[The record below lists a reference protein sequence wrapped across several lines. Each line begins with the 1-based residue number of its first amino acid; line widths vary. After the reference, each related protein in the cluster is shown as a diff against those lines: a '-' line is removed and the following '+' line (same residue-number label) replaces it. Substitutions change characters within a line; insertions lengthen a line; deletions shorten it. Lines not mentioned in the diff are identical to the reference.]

1 MRVDSSTGVMD
12 GAGAPWAGVVPQR
25 LRPPRQRG
33 TSLERSDLLGRL
45 AEVDTPIVAIGAGAG
60 YGKTTLLRQWARSR
74 TGPTGWLGLD
84 RTDDDPVVLLRHVA
98 AALSDCGVDVDAVVA
113 ALSRHEP
120 QISRSVLPALGAAL
134 ERCELPFLLVL
145 DDVHEVSSRES
156 LAALDELLD
165 MVPATSTVALSA
177 RRFPALR
184 LSRRLLDGVL
194 TELDEDDLA
203 FRPDESVSVM
213 AAELPALSDQQL
225 GDLAAYLEGWPAGVH
240 LAVLA
245 LRDHPE
251 PHSVVRGMVATDKR
265 VVDYLQEEVLGRLD
279 GRVRGFLVQ
288 ASVLDRLA
296 RTPCDE
302 ILDRHDSSELL
313 EEVARS
319 GNLFVHSSDVAD
331 EHRLHELYRQLL
343 LLDLRRQDPGAER
356 RLRRRAAWW
365 YHEHGDPDAAVAQAL
380 ATGDAGFAGEMVYRQ
395 LFPALMSG
403 ATGTLG
409 RWVAM
414 FTPEQVQS
422 DGLLALAAGWCAL
435 VAGRVRE
442 LEHHL
447 AAARRATVDC
457 PLPDGTVSF
466 DVAVA
471 ALEMVA
477 ALKGTDA
484 VARQARLVLHAGPG
498 GSPWEGLAA
507 FQRAMADGLLGRTD
521 LVDALRGAEVAT
533 RGMPLAH
540 AVCQAQLGWALLRS
554 GEQVDGLAWIDRATS
569 NLAAHEL
576 EEFALAA
583 PVHGVASVAA
593 AIRQDT
599 ERSEA
604 AAAMAETSLQTM
616 QHVTP
621 RGRLHTRL
629 LLADAAIRRGQIAEA
644 RRHLDRSSEL
654 LRVERATVVLQTYA
668 RELRQVVERE
678 QVSVG
683 VVDLTAAEQRV
694 LEQLPTH
701 RSLVEVGQH
710 LYVSRNTVKTH
721 TLSIYRK
728 LGVSGRSEAV
738 ARAVELGLLSD

>member
-1 MRVDSSTGVMD
+1 M
-12 GAGAPWAGVVPQR
+12 PQR

-33 TSLERSDLLGRL
+33 ASLERRDLLGRL

-60 YGKTTLLRQWARSR
+60 FGKTTLLRQWTRARP
-74 TGPTGWLGLD
+74 GPTGWLGLD

-120 QISRSVLPALGAAL
+120 QISRSVMPALGAAL
-134 ERCELPFLLVL
+134 ERCEQPFLLVL

-165 MVPATSTVALSA
+165 LVPASSTMALSA

-184 LSRRLLDGVL
+184 LSRRLLDGLL

-203 FRPDESVSVM
+203 FSPEESVSVM
-213 AAELPALSDQQL
+213 VAELPALSDQQL

-251 PHSVVRGMVATDKR
+251 PHRVVRGMVATDQR
-265 VVDYLQEEVLGRLD
+265 VVDYLHEEVLGRLD
-279 GRVRGFLVQ
+279 GEVREFLLR

-296 RTPCDE
+296 AAPCDAV
-302 ILDRHDSSELL
+302 LDRDDSAVLL
-313 EEVARS
+313 EQVARS

-331 EHRLHELYRQLL
+331 EHRLHELFRELL
-343 LLDLRRQDPGAER
+343 LADLRRRDPGAER

-365 YHEHGDPDAAVAQAL
+365 YHEHGDPDAAVTQAL
-380 ATGDAGFAGEMVYRQ
+380 ATGDGGFASEMLHRQ
-395 LFPALMSG
+395 MFPALMSG
-403 ATGTLG
+403 AIGTLS
-409 RWVAM
+409 RWVSL
-414 FTPEQVQS
+414 FPPEQLRT

-435 VAGRVRE
+435 TTGRTRE

-447 AAARRATVDC
+447 AAARHAEVEC
-457 PLPDGTVSF
+457 PLPDGTVSLE
-466 DVAVA
+466 VAVA

-477 ALKGTDA
+477 ALDGTEA
-484 VARQARLVLHAGPG
+484 VARRAELVLAAGPG

-507 FQRAMADGLLGRTD
+507 FQSALTNGLLGRTE
-521 LVDALRGAEVAT
+521 LVEAVRSAEVAT
-533 RGMPLAH
+533 RGMPSAH
-540 AVCQAQLGWALLRS
+540 TICQAQLGWALLRS
-554 GEQVDGLAWIDRATS
+554 GEQQDGLAWIDRAAVT
-569 NLAAHEL
+569 LAEHEL

-583 PVHGVASVAA
+583 IVHAAVSLAA
-593 AIRQDT
+593 AIRNDVD
-599 ERSEA
+599 RSSA
-604 AAAMAETSLQTM
+604 AAAMAETSLQTI
-616 QHVTP
+616 QHVSP

-629 LLADAAIRRGQIAEA
+629 LLTDAAIRRGQMAEA
-644 RRHLDRSSEL
+644 RRQLERCSEL
-654 LRVERATVVLQTYA
+654 LRIERATVVLQGFA
-668 RELRQVVERE
+668 RELRQVLERD
-678 QVSVG
+678 QATAG
-683 VVDLTAAEQRV
+683 VIDLTAAEQRV
-694 LEQLPTH
+694 LGQLPTH
-701 RSLVEVGQH
+701 RSLVEIGQH

-738 ARAVELGLLSD
+738 ARAVELGLLAD